1 MVKARDVVQ
10 VDYQQY
16 PKGSLCQRSVDKREG
31 KKAETLLNYARLK
44 RVE

>member
-1 MVKARDVVQ
+1 MLSPLLLLSKWITSNIQRG
-10 VDYQQY
+10 
-16 PKGSLCQRSVDKREG
+16 PRQRSVDKREG